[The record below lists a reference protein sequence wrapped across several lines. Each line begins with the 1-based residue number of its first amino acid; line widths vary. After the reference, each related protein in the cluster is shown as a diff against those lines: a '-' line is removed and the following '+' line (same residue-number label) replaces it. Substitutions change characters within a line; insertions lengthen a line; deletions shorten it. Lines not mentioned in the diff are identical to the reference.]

1 MKKIKAFLLN
11 SYVQLFCSALLAA
24 LPMTFPSLFL
34 LSWVAFVPFFC
45 AVLKTARMTS
55 VFSSAVKGLFF
66 GFFYHFFVYFWFLW
80 MYPLDFAGLS
90 ESESLFVVLLAW
102 LGISLIHG
110 ILFMIPTLLCH
121 LVSRKIQSPPFLLF
135 TAVFGILL
143 SERITEYSALAFPW
157 VRISLGQYRAPVLI
171 QSASVWGIEGVD
183 FLILLVSALL
193 TLALVN
199 AFAAKRAFLI
209 GACALFSVNLLFGA
223 CALSREE
230 AGEKLTVT
238 SVQGCI
244 LAGEQWSGNSSAL
257 ETYSDLT
264 KENTDENVQLVVWPE
279 GAVPVNLYHSES
291 LQEYYGELSAQIDTP
306 ILMGC
311 FWKLDQKSSNSAVL
325 VDENGVSD
333 VYTKRHL
340 VPFGEYLPYRA
351 ILSRFVPVL
360 GEINV
365 LSEDMAEGVN
375 SGILKTEKGKIGTV
389 ICFESVFPSLARQ
402 SVLDGAELLVVI
414 TNDGWY
420 KDSPAVW
427 QHLAHAVFRSV
438 ENGRATVRCASS
450 GVSAFID
457 GKGRAQSELGPL
469 KRGTLTDTVTF
480 SHHTTLYTAMGR
492 ILLPLLSASFVISLA
507 ALLWWERRQK
517 NGR

>member
-1 MKKIKAFLLN
+1 MKNIMSN
-11 SYVQLFCSALLAA
+11 SYILLLLSALLAA

-34 LSWVAFVPFFC
+34 LSWVAFVPFFL
-45 AVLKTARMTS
+45 VILKIKK
-55 VFSSAVKGLFF
+55 SSLMRSAFKGIFF
-66 GFFYHFFVYFWFLW
+66 GFLYHAFVYFWFLW

-90 ESESLFVVLLAW
+90 NGESLFVVLLAW
-102 LGISLIHG
+102 LGISLLHG
-110 ILFMIPTLLCH
+110 VLFAIPTGLCR
-121 LVSRKIQSPPFLLF
+121 LVSKKIQSPAFLLF
-135 TAVFGILL
+135 AAVFGVLL
-143 SERITEYSALAFPW
+143 SEHITEYSALAFPW

-193 TLALVN
+193 ALGLVSALATRKV
-199 AFAAKRAFLI
+199 LI
-209 GACALFSVNLLFGA
+209 VSACALFTLNLLFGVV
-223 CALSREE
+223 ALTWNERGKE
-230 AGEKLTVT
+230 LTVT

-264 KENTDENVQLVVWPE
+264 KEKSDENAKLVVWPE
-279 GAVPVNLYHSES
+279 GAVPINLYSS
-291 LQEYYGELSAQIDTP
+291 KTLQDHYKELSAEIDTP

-311 FWKLDQKSSNSAVL
+311 FWKEAGKSSNSAVL
-325 VDENGVSD
+325 VDENGISNA
-333 VYTKRHL
+333 YTKRHL
-340 VPFGEYLPYRA
+340 VPFGEYLPYRE
-351 ILSRFVPVL
+351 ILSQLVPVL
-360 GEINV
+360 SEINV
-365 LSEDMAEGVN
+365 LSEDLAQGED
-375 SGILKTEKGKIGTV
+375 SGILETEDGKIGTV
-389 ICFESVFPSLARQ
+389 ICFESVFPSLARE
-402 SVLDGAELLVVI
+402 SVLDGAQLLVVI

-438 ENGRATVRCASS
+438 ENSRATVRCASS

-457 GKGRAQSELGPL
+457 GKGRVQSELGPL

-480 SHHTTLYTAMGR
+480 SDSVTVYTAMGR
-492 ILLPLLSASFVISLA
+492 VLLPVLSASFLISFA
-507 ALLWWERRQK
+507 VLLFLERRQK